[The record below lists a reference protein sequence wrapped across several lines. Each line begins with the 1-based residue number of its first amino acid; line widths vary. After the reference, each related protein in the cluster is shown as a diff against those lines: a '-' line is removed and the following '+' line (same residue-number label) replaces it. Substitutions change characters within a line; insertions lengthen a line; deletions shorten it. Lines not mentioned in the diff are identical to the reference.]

1 MALLPDPAPQVI
13 IPYKQLCELLQAGEE
28 VKALRA
34 DVKKLSKQIDAMRVI
49 QQECINRIGELKKLL

>member
-1 MALLPDPAPQVI
+1 MASLPEPQII

-34 DVKKLSKQIDAMRVI
+34 EVKKLSKQLDAMRVV
-49 QQECINRIGELKKLL
+49 QRECIERIGELKKLL